1 MKWFQG
7 VPHGCGNAGQEE
19 NMTSAEQFVNDNLE
33 RGYSLPD
40 IRSLAG
46 DCDQPLADEIRA
58 VVAARE
64 CARRRAERLAVN
76 EQSEASEVACETA
89 MYHAVSAGEE
99 AVFLIGPG
107 EDAEPAADGIDFDL
121 MQGNSASVDA
131 PVLEEES
138 IADIVIG
145 ETDGSDIIRAADAG
159 ARAMAEEEEAG
170 IWSRL
175 WTRVAG
181 GPVPSVAP
189 SVRMSEI
196 SHMENDNNIE
206 QTSHE
211 EAALPSEP
219 MMDAEDPVEFTVDES
234 IDNETAVPD
243 FNPAEASALQSA
255 EASAIEPEA
264 VAQPQP
270 EPEIVSEPVAEME
283 AEQQPVQN
291 EIPVDTPEAMEEE
304 RVVSE
309 APVENSIAAEAT
321 KNEDAVSEA
330 VSVMAE
336 ADANIP
342 ETESKIEQP
351 IHNMYT
357 PESTT
362 PVEPEAGLVAEPEV
376 QPEAAMEFATPAEE
390 RAEAAEA
397 FGGDIEVGSEMSSDY
412 LPGSVVASYD
422 DSEADNFVEEAL
434 SDEPV
439 VDEAVTDDAV
449 IEDAVNAAATS
460 EPVCGERA
468 EESQEAVDAVQEAVR
483 EESAEIALEALTQSI
498 ATEAPEAVLHST
510 EESMPEAELETA
522 GADETENE
530 VNGEDISEPTGLV
543 FDEPVAEAAEEQA
556 ESLTEEPVAAAEEEA
571 EVAEI
576 APAPEANEADDSKI
590 SRRERRRQER
600 AEKKRRRKKAKA
612 DKAALPEIVLTR
624 SEGTETLTPVAE
636 AESEA
641 GEFLAAVDE
650 SDNFETGAADP
661 ATIAEHAYSQD
672 ASVPV
677 ADAAVTDAADD
688 AVAAAVAAADA
699 DADSDAVSEQPRMS
713 RPMSL
718 VTPNDVFEDADSAS
732 FVTLFAAAMA
742 DMEGPQLSIVKTDD
756 AAGQEEDSLAGDGE
770 TAFDNDVADTFS
782 GDDHYMII
790 ANGGV
795 HEDEIAALHLVAS
808 DNDEVVEEE
817 SAADSA
823 APVLH
828 TIDTAEGGD
837 DSEDAVESAEG
848 EDAFDGGA
856 NVILFRENFPFLAQN
871 NDDDD
876 ADNDG
881 AAMLEGGPVLHLLPP
896 VEEAARDDSAVAE
909 AGAEAEAGV
918 KAIAMAEQPLLE
930 NTLSPVEEPSFPAAL
945 VLAAPAGDHLTAE
958 SRAGILMAMYGPGT
972 VDDLVEP
979 ADSIP
984 YTDGAASAEED
995 HAIVSMEPFPDYP
1008 LLLEKEQELRRD
1020 LEDEY
1025 QVRLDAFAARLLD
1038 VQTAGAQTEEKLQ
1051 NAKAELDARAA
1062 VLEEMKN
1069 RLAKEEEAKADL
1081 ARRLECTTSEMNS
1094 RERELDRVR
1103 GLRDE
1108 HQRLFNEFEDLRKA
1122 YNEVVT
1128 GVMPTLQ
1135 NERDDLALTVERQC
1149 AEERQVRSQLGA
1161 TRRRLTVGYG
1171 LGVAASLVLIALPVA
1186 NWLKSSERARET
1198 AESEQLLSELRDNL
1212 HNEVEQ
1218 NIRAQN
1224 EIVELQNKIGLAR
1237 AQIVDLQSKNQE
1249 LAQVRTR
1256 VMQPDSDIA
1265 VFRPES
1271 ATGGTPTR
1279 ASTMALQA
1287 TPPASGRLHVNEVRD
1302 PAGSIEQ
1309 VVAMNRAR
1317 NQDGDQV
1324 AVRPAG
1330 NGQAGGR
1337 MQVSAVA
1344 RTDARSLRPGGD
1356 VARINAQ
1363 SNAGQP
1369 GRTSQA
1375 KPQAT
1380 AKPGEMLA
1388 TVKKGEGVAQVVY
1401 RVLGTWN
1408 PEVVAWVIRE
1418 NKIKSDRR
1426 GNPIIQPNQQ
1436 LRLPNEGNIGQ
1447 AASAKRR

>member
-1 MKWFQG
+1 
-7 VPHGCGNAGQEE
+7 
-19 NMTSAEQFVNDNLE
+19 MTSAEQFVNDNLE
-33 RGYSLPD
+33 RGYSLED
-40 IRSLAG
+40 VRLLAM
-46 DCDQPLADEIRA
+46 DCEQPLADEIRA
-58 VVAARE
+58 VVAAKE
-64 CARRRAERLAVN
+64 CARRRAERLAVS
-76 EQSEASEVACETA
+76 EQSDASEVACETA

-107 EDAEPAADGIDFDL
+107 EEPEAATDGIDFDIL
-121 MQGNSASVDA
+121 QGGSASVES

-145 ETDGSDIIRAADAG
+145 ETDGSDIIHAADAG
-159 ARAMAEEEEAG
+159 ARAMAEDEEAG

-189 SVRMSEI
+189 SVAPSVRLSDVV
-196 SHMENDNNIE
+196 SHDNTIDDK
-206 QTSHE
+206 TSSHE
-211 EAALPSEP
+211 DAFAAVDP
-219 MMDAEDPVEFTVDES
+219 MMDAEEPVMFAVDES
-234 IDNETAVPD
+234 DDAVASDKPDFSLAEAAAAESVVPSGAEAAANPVNEPAAHAVRDMTAEPDREMAGSNDEPEQGEQVIDVPETATDAPTAD
-243 FNPAEASALQSA
+243 ATDA
-255 EASAIEPEA
+255 
-264 VAQPQP
+264 PQ
-270 EPEIVSEPVAEME
+270 
-283 AEQQPVQN
+283 
-291 EIPVDTPEAMEEE
+291 
-304 RVVSE
+304 
-309 APVENSIAAEAT
+309 AAAT
-321 KNEDAVSEA
+321 DAVSEA

-336 ADANIP
+336 ADAP
-342 ETESKIEQP
+342 ASHTESVVYQTEYSD
-351 IHNMYT
+351 N
-357 PESTT
+357 SFD
-362 PVEPEAGLVAEPEV
+362 PVASAEPEAASEPAEPVAE
-376 QPEAAMEFATPAEE
+376 T
-390 RAEAAEA
+390 AAEPDA
-397 FGGDIEVGSEMSSDY
+397 VGSDVEVGSEMSSDY
-412 LPGSVVASYD
+412 LPGSVVALYD
-422 DSEADNFVEEAL
+422 DSEAD
-434 SDEPV
+434 
-439 VDEAVTDDAV
+439 AVY
-449 IEDAVNAAATS
+449 E
-460 EPVCGERA
+460 
-468 EESQEAVDAVQEAVR
+468 
-483 EESAEIALEALTQSI
+483 EESAPEAIRDEAAKEVRETRQDEEQDVAADTASEAVPEECVDSSRDAVADSFVSEDREPLSDATDHLVTEAGAGAEPELELESEEKSAAEPLIAQVTEPDAHTES
-498 ATEAPEAVLHST
+498 ATEEERLGEIFSDVISEPEHEVNTNPQGSAEAETDAAPEAT
-510 EESMPEAELETA
+510 TPAEEA
-522 GADETENE
+522 
-530 VNGEDISEPTGLV
+530 
-543 FDEPVAEAAEEQA
+543 VAETTEDHPAPLTAE
-556 ESLTEEPVAAAEEEA
+556 PAAAE
-571 EVAEI
+571 
-576 APAPEANEADDSKI
+576 ANEDCKV
-590 SRRERRRQER
+590 SRRERRRLDR
-600 AEKKRRRKKAKA
+600 AEKRRKRKLAKA

-636 AESEA
+636 SDSEA
-641 GEFLAAVDE
+641 GDFTAAVDE
-650 SDNFETGAADP
+650 SDSFDNAAKS
-661 ATIAEHAYSQD
+661 ATTAEHAYSQD
-672 ASVPV
+672 AAVP
-677 ADAAVTDAADD
+677 AAEAAVTDAAGENGEAD
-688 AVAAAVAAADA
+688 VAGSGPDR
-699 DADSDAVSEQPRMS
+699 PRMS

-742 DMEGPQLSIVKTDD
+742 DMEGPQLSIVRPDD
-756 AAGQEEDSLAGDGE
+756 AADAADRDDGVVAGVENGHDDG
-770 TAFDNDVADTFS
+770 ADTDIADTYS

-795 HEDEIAALHLVAS
+795 HQDEIAALHLVGPDAVS
-808 DNDEVVEEE
+808 GTDEAEYEAE
-817 SAADSA
+817 TDSA
-823 APVLH
+823 VAAVQSCDAPEDVSEN
-828 TIDTAEGGD
+828 TEETAD
-837 DSEDAVESAEG
+837 PAVAAEAAG
-848 EDAFDGGA
+848 EFDGGA
-856 NVILFRENFPFLAQN
+856 NVILFRENFPFFAR
-871 NDDDD
+871 DDEEDD
-876 ADNDG
+876 GDDNAIALLD
-881 AAMLEGGPVLHLLPP
+881 GGPVLHLLPP
-896 VEEAARDDSAVAE
+896 VADVDSDDSALDDVAADGE
-909 AGAEAEAGV
+909 TGMA
-918 KAIAMAEQPLLE
+918 AIAMAEQPLLQ
-930 NTLSPVEEPSFPAAL
+930 NTMSAAAEPAAPAAL
-945 VLAAPAGDHLTAE
+945 AFSAPTGDYL
-958 SRAGILMAMYGPGT
+958 
-972 VDDLVEP
+972 
-979 ADSIP
+979 
-984 YTDGAASAEED
+984 TDGSREGLLVALYGSGTDDEMVDLSDAIDYPQPGNDAERE
-995 HAIVSMEPFPDYP
+995 HAIVSLEPFPDYP
-1008 LLLEKEQELRRD
+1008 LLYAREQELRRD
-1020 LEDEY
+1020 LEEEY
-1025 QVRLDAFAARLLD
+1025 QIRLDAFAARLLD
-1038 VQTAGAQTEEKLQ
+1038 VQTAGARTEENLQ

-1062 VLEEMKN
+1062 VLDAMKA

-1081 ARRLECTTSEMNS
+1081 ARRLECTTAEMNS

-1128 GVMPTLQ
+1128 DVMPTLQ

-1171 LGVAASLVLIALPVA
+1171 LGVAASLVLVALPVM

-1198 AESEQLLSELRDNL
+1198 AANEQLLSELRDNL
-1212 HNEVEQ
+1212 QSEVEQ

-1287 TPPASGRLHVNEVRD
+1287 TPPAGGRLHVNEVRD

-1317 NQDGDQV
+1317 NQGEDQV

-1330 NGQAGGR
+1330 AGQSGGR

-1356 VARINAQ
+1356 AARVNAAAA
-1363 SNAGQP
+1363 ND
-1369 GRTSQA
+1369 GRQRSGQA
-1375 KPQAT
+1375 KAQTT
-1380 AKPGEMLA
+1380 ARPGEVLA